1 MARPSSHRVLIAGI
15 LSPLAAALF
24 GMVVYFT
31 LTRAS
36 ADRDHDFVFRLALTS
51 LAMVVPFI
59 ATLALALGDRR
70 RNVSTRSGRIG
81 LALAVLSLALT
92 WVPIRGA
99 IARAKQARNLALQGV
114 TAPPFDTVD
123 VIGRRHRLQEH
134 AGQVVLVNV
143 WATWCAPCRK
153 EMPELDRLYQ
163 KRKNQGL
170 MVFGLSTEDLDTQ
183 RKFLKEGVSVSYP
196 LLTVAGNVPEVYR
209 ATAPERLSVT
219 YPLLTTEGAVPDIY
233 RTTARYP
240 ANFLIDREGR
250 LQPAPSTEQPFEK
263 LEAAVDA
270 LLRGAR

>member
-1 MARPSSHRVLIAGI
+1 MARPSSRRVLIAGI

-24 GMVVYFT
+24 GMVVYWT

-36 ADRDHDFVFRLALTS
+36 ADRDRDFVFRLSLTS
-51 LAMVVPFI
+51 LAMVVPFV

-70 RNVSTRSGRIG
+70 GSFSTRPGRIG

-99 IARAKQARNLALQGV
+99 IARAKQARNLALQDV
-114 TAPPFDTVD
+114 TAPLFDTVD

-134 AGQVVLVNV
+134 AGEVVLVNV

-153 EMPELDRLYQ
+153 EMPQLDRLYQ
-163 KRKNQGL
+163 ERKKRGF
-170 MVFGLSTEDLDTQ
+170 MVFGLSTEEADVQ
-183 RKFLKEGVSVSYP
+183 R
-196 LLTVAGNVPEVYR
+196 TVA
-209 ATAPERLSVT
+209 ERLSVT
-219 YPLLTTEGAVPDIY
+219 YPLLTIEGAVPEIY

-240 ANFLIDREGR
+240 ANFLIDRAGR

-270 LLRGAR
+270 LLQGAR